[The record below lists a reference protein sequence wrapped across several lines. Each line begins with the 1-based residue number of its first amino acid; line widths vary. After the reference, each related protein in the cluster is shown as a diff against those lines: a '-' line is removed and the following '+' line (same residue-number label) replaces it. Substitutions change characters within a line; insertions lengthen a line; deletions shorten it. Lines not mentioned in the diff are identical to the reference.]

1 MLKEANACGLHCTK
15 INNISVNIGGQE
27 ILKNVSIHVHCGQ
40 LTVIIGKN
48 GAGKSTLLKAILG
61 EVEHTGNIV
70 FTDMK
75 DNRTKRI
82 KIGFVPQ
89 KINIERHMPTTVYD
103 LFASCISDIP
113 VFLRK
118 DKKLYKEIKEQLNL
132 FGADTLIDKS
142 IGELSGGELQRV
154 LLAIATK
161 PIPNLLI
168 LDEPVSGI
176 DENGTRDFY
185 NILQE
190 LKNKYDMS
198 IILVSHDFKLT
209 KQYADK
215 VILLD
220 KEVIKEGSPEQVF
233 ESLEFKCR
241 FGQI

>member
-1 MLKEANACGLHCTK
+1 MKEANACGLHCTK

-40 LTVIIGKN
+40 LTVIIGRN

-75 DNRTKRI
+75 DNKTKKI

-89 KINIERHMPTTVYD
+89 KINVERHMPTTVYD

-118 DKKLYKEIKEQLNL
+118 DKKLYKEIKEQLGL
-132 FGADTLIDKS
+132 FGAEELIDKS

-154 LLAIATK
+154 LLAMATK

-176 DENGTRDFY
+176 DENGTREFY
-185 NILQE
+185 KILQD
-190 LKNKYDMS
+190 LKSKYDMS
-198 IILVSHDFKLT
+198 IILVSHDFELT
-209 KQYADK
+209 KQYANK

-220 KEVIKEGSPEQVF
+220 KEVIKEGTPEQVF
-233 ESLEFKCR
+233 NSLEFKCR

>member
-1 MLKEANACGLHCTK
+1 MKEANACGLHCTK

-40 LTVIIGKN
+40 LTVIIGRN

-75 DNRTKRI
+75 DNKTKKI

-89 KINIERHMPTTVYD
+89 KINVERHMPTTVYD

-118 DKKLYKEIKEQLNL
+118 DKKLYKEIKEQLGL
-132 FGADTLIDKS
+132 FGAEELIDKS

-154 LLAIATK
+154 LLAMATK

-176 DENGTRDFY
+176 DENGTREFY
-185 NILQE
+185 KILQD
-190 LKNKYDMS
+190 LKSKYDMS
-198 IILVSHDFKLT
+198 IILVSHDFELT

-220 KEVIKEGSPEQVF
+220 KEVIKEGTPDQVF
-233 ESLEFKCR
+233 NSLEFKCR

>member
-1 MLKEANACGLHCTK
+1 MKEANACGLHCTK
-15 INNISVNIGGQE
+15 INNISVNISGQE

-40 LTVIIGKN
+40 LTVIIGRN

-61 EVEHTGNIV
+61 EVEHSGNIV

-75 DNRTKRI
+75 DNRTKKI
-82 KIGFVPQ
+82 KIGYVPQ
-89 KINIERHMPTTVYD
+89 KINVERHMPTTVYD

-113 VFLRK
+113 VFLKK
-118 DKKLYKEIKEQLNL
+118 DKKLYKEIKEQLNI
-132 FGADTLIDKS
+132 FGADELIDKS

-154 LLAIATK
+154 LIAIATK

-176 DENGTRDFY
+176 DENGTRSFY
-185 NILQE
+185 KILQE

-198 IILVSHDFKLT
+198 IILLSHDFELT

-220 KEVIKEGSPEQVF
+220 KEVIKEGTPEQVF
-233 ESLEFKCR
+233 ESLEFKCK

>member
-1 MLKEANACGLHCTK
+1 MKEANACGLHCTK

-40 LTVIIGKN
+40 LTVIIGRN

-61 EVEHTGNIV
+61 EVEHIGNIV

-75 DNRTKRI
+75 DNKTKKI

-89 KINIERHMPTTVYD
+89 KINVERHMPTTVYD

-113 VFLRK
+113 VFLKK
-118 DKKLYKEIKEQLNL
+118 DKKLYKEIKEQLGL
-132 FGADTLIDKS
+132 FGAEELIDKS

-154 LLAIATK
+154 LLAMATK

-176 DENGTRDFY
+176 DENGTREFY
-185 NILQE
+185 KILQD
-190 LKNKYDMS
+190 LKSKYDMS
-198 IILVSHDFKLT
+198 IILVSHDFELT

-220 KEVIKEGSPEQVF
+220 KEVIKEGTPEQVF
-233 ESLEFKCR
+233 NSLEFKCR

>member
-1 MLKEANACGLHCTK
+1 MKEANACGLHCTK
-15 INNISVNIGGQE
+15 INNISVNISGQE

-40 LTVIIGKN
+40 LTVIIGRN

-61 EVEHTGNIV
+61 EVEHSGNIV

-75 DNRTKRI
+75 DNRTKKI
-82 KIGFVPQ
+82 KIGYVPQ
-89 KINIERHMPTTVYD
+89 KINVERHMPTTVYD

-113 VFLRK
+113 VFLKK
-118 DKKLYKEIKEQLNL
+118 DKKLYKEIKEQLNI
-132 FGADTLIDKS
+132 FGADELIDKS

-154 LLAIATK
+154 LIAIATK

-176 DENGTRDFY
+176 DENGTRSFY
-185 NILQE
+185 KILQE

-198 IILVSHDFKLT
+198 IILVSHDFELT

-220 KEVIKEGSPEQVF
+220 KEVIKEGTPEQVF
-233 ESLEFKCR
+233 ESLDFKCK

>member
-1 MLKEANACGLHCTK
+1 MKEANACGLHCTK
-15 INNISVNIGGQE
+15 INNISVNISGQE

-40 LTVIIGKN
+40 LTVIIGRN

-61 EVEHTGNIV
+61 EVEHSGNIV

-75 DNRTKRI
+75 DNRTKKI
-82 KIGFVPQ
+82 KIGYVPQ
-89 KINIERHMPTTVYD
+89 KINVERHMPTTVYD

-113 VFLRK
+113 VFL
-118 DKKLYKEIKEQLNL
+118 KK
-132 FGADTLIDKS
+132 FGADELIDKS

-154 LLAIATK
+154 LIAIATK

-176 DENGTRDFY
+176 DENGTRSFY
-185 NILQE
+185 KILQE

-198 IILVSHDFKLT
+198 IILVSHDFELT

-220 KEVIKEGSPEQVF
+220 KEVIKEGTPEQVF
-233 ESLEFKCR
+233 ESLEFKCK

>member
-1 MLKEANACGLHCTK
+1 MKEANACGLHCTK
-15 INNISVNIGGQE
+15 INNISVNISGQE

-40 LTVIIGKN
+40 LTVIIGRN

-61 EVEHTGNIV
+61 EVEHSGNIV

-75 DNRTKRI
+75 DNRTKKI
-82 KIGFVPQ
+82 KIGYVPQ
-89 KINIERHMPTTVYD
+89 KINVERHMPTTVYD

-113 VFLRK
+113 VFLKK
-118 DKKLYKEIKEQLNL
+118 DKKLYKEIKEQLNI
-132 FGADTLIDKS
+132 FGADELIDKS

-154 LLAIATK
+154 LIAIATK
-161 PIPNLLI
+161 PMPNLLI

-176 DENGTRDFY
+176 DENGTRSFY
-185 NILQE
+185 KILQE

-198 IILVSHDFKLT
+198 IILVSHDFELT

-220 KEVIKEGSPEQVF
+220 KEVIKEGTPEQVF
-233 ESLEFKCR
+233 ESLEFKCK